1 MDDDEAWRQGMM
13 IKDDDN
19 ISWQRRMTM
28 NDNEGWQQG
37 IMTRKGEGRKQLWQ
51 WILTR
56 DNNNEW
62 PLCDSKKGYKYQGEV
77 KYR

>member
-28 NDNEGWQQG
+28 NANEGWQQG
-37 IMTRKGEGRKQLWQ
+37 IMTRKGEGRKQ
-51 WILTR
+51 
-56 DNNNEW
+56 
-62 PLCDSKKGYKYQGEV
+62 
-77 KYR
+77 